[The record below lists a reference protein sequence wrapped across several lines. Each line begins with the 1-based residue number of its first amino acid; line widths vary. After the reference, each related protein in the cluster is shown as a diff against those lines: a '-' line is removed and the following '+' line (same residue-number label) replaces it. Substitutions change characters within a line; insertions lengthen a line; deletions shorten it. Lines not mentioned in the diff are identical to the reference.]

1 MVSPEGSK
9 KIIKATKKF
18 MNKTY
23 INMNRIYIK
32 DFYIN
37 ICMIL

>member
-1 MVSPEGSK
+1 MVSLEGSK
-9 KIIKATKKF
+9 KIIKATEKSI
-18 MNKTY
+18 NKTY

-32 DFYIN
+32 DSYIN